1 VYGLTKALASL
12 GSDVRVLTTN
22 ANGRAILDVGHDE
35 NAIESNLRVRY
46 TRRAAFE
53 STAPALLA
61 HLPELVRWAD
71 VVHLLGAY
79 NFPTIPTML
88 ACRLLDKPLVWSPR
102 GALQRWA
109 GTRRRRLKASWET
122 VCRTAL
128 SSRVVI
134 HTTSDSEATQARER
148 IPARTVVIP
157 NGVEMPADVTHVGG
171 NTLRIAFL
179 GRLDP
184 IKGLENLIEACALVA
199 ARGLQFEL
207 SIAGAGDSAY
217 EASLRELVARHGLD
231 RRVSFVGEVHEG
243 DKAGFFAKT
252 NVFVL
257 PSHSE
262 NFGLVVLEAL
272 AHEVPVIASDR
283 TPWSALDREGCG
295 VSTSNQPEPLAAA
308 IQGMQQRDLHVMG
321 KRGRAW
327 VAEKFAWG
335 AVGLQM
341 IGLYEELVEGA
352 RSDR

>member
-1 VYGLTKALASL
+1 
-12 GSDVRVLTTN
+12 VLTTN
-22 ANGRAILDVGHDE
+22 ANGRATLDVGHDE
-35 NAIESNLRVRY
+35 SAMESNLRVRY
-46 TRRAAFE
+46 TRRAALE
-53 STAPALLA
+53 SIAPALLA

-79 NFPTIPTML
+79 NFPTLPTML

-102 GALQRWA
+102 GALQRWT

-122 VCRTAL
+122 VCRTTL

-157 NGVEMPADVTHVGG
+157 NGVELPSDVTHVAGD
-171 NTLRIAFL
+171 TLRVAFL

-184 IKGLENLIEACALVA
+184 IKGLENLIEACALLH
-199 ARGLQFEL
+199 ARGLSFEL
-207 SIAGAGDSAY
+207 HIAGAGDAAY
-217 EASLRELVARHGLD
+217 EASLRELAARHGLE
-231 RRVSFVGEVHEG
+231 RRVSFVGEVREG
-243 DKAGFFAKT
+243 DKAGFFAET
-252 NVFVL
+252 DLFVL

-295 VSTSNQPEPLAAA
+295 VSTSNQPEPLALA
-308 IQGMQQRDLHVMG
+308 IQGMQGRDLRAMG

-327 VAEKFAWG
+327 VEEKFAWV
-335 AVGLQM
+335 AVGRQM
-341 IGLYEELVEGA
+341 IGLYEELVGSA
-352 RSDR
+352 PSDR